1 MRFLCTFFNFVCTK
15 PLFIMKKIAILAS
28 GEGTNAERIIRYFAA
43 HPTVKV
49 VVVITNK
56 AEAGVIR
63 RAENLGIPVEF
74 LPASAFKEGKA
85 TDVLRHYETDFM
97 VLAGFLL
104 RIPDDMLV
112 EYPDRIVNIH
122 PSLLPKFGGKGMY
135 GSRVHE
141 AVLEA
146 KEQESGI
153 TIHYINEHYD
163 EGAIILQAKCPVI
176 KGDTPDTLA
185 NRVHQLEYEHY
196 PAVIE
201 RLLSEKENA

>member
-1 MRFLCTFFNFVCTK
+1 
-15 PLFIMKKIAILAS
+15 MKRIAILAS
-28 GEGTNAERIIRYFAA
+28 GEGTNAERIIRYFTA

-63 RAENLGIPVEF
+63 RAENLQIPVEF
-74 LPASAFKEGKA
+74 LPASAFKEGQA
-85 TDVLRHYETDFM
+85 SEMLRHYGVDFV

-104 RIPDDMLV
+104 RIPDDML
-112 EYPDRIVNIH
+112 EAYPNRIVNIH

-146 KEQESGI
+146 GEKESGI
-153 TIHYINEHYD
+153 TIHYIDEHYD
-163 EGAIILQAKCPVI
+163 EGAIILQAKCPVMEE
-176 KGDTPDTLA
+176 DTPDTLA
-185 NRVHQLEYEHY
+185 SRVHQLEYEHY
-196 PAVIE
+196 PKVIE
-201 RLLSEKENA
+201 GLLTGEENV

>member
-1 MRFLCTFFNFVCTK
+1 
-15 PLFIMKKIAILAS
+15 MKKIAILAS
-28 GEGTNAERIIRYFAA
+28 GEGTNAERIIRYFTG
-43 HPTVKV
+43 HPKVKV
-49 VVVITNK
+49 VVVITNR

-85 TDVLRHYETDFM
+85 TDVLRHYETDFV

-104 RIPDDMLV
+104 RIPDDMLA
-112 EYPDRIVNIH
+112 EYPNRIVNIH

-176 KGDTPDTLA
+176 EGDTPGTLA